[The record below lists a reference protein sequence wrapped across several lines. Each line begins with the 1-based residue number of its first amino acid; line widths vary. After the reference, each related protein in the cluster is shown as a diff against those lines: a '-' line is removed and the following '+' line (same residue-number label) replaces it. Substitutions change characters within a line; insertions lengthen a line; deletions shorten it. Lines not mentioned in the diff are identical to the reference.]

1 MPSSG
6 LLKKRKVLKME
17 NDIIQGSDAWFE
29 RRIGKATASKM
40 ADLMAKTKTGYSASR
55 ANYMAQLI
63 VERLTGQKQES
74 YTNAAMAHGTETEP
88 QARAAYELE
97 TGNQVK
103 EVGFVDHPVISMSG
117 ASPDGLIND
126 DGMIEI
132 KCPNTA
138 THIDFLLSGDVDGKY
153 IKQMMW
159 QMACTGRHWC
169 DFVSFDPRLPVNLQ
183 IKIVRVIRDEVVIS
197 EMENEVKKFLD
208 EVSEKVK
215 KLQEI
220 E

>member
-1 MPSSG
+1 
-6 LLKKRKVLKME
+6 ME
-17 NDIIQGSDAWFE
+17 NNIIQGSDEWFSV
-29 RRIGKATASKM
+29 RLGKATASKM

-55 ANYMAQLI
+55 TNYMAQLI

-74 YTNAAMAHGTETEP
+74 YSNAAMQWGTDNEP

-97 TGNQVK
+97 TGYQVK
-103 EVGFVDHPVISMSG
+103 EVGFIDHPRIEMSG
-117 ASPDGLIND
+117 ASPDGLVDD
-126 DGMIEI
+126 DGLLEI

-138 THIDFLLSGDVDGKY
+138 THIDFLLSSVIDNKY
-153 IKQMMW
+153 IKQMQW
-159 QMACTGRHWC
+159 QMACTSRWWC

-183 IKIVRVIRDEVVIS
+183 LKIVRVARDDNMII
-197 EMENEVKKFLD
+197 EMEQEVKSFLS
-208 EVSEKVK
+208 EVDEKVK

>member
-1 MPSSG
+1 
-6 LLKKRKVLKME
+6 ME

-74 YTNAAMAHGTETEP
+74 YTNTAMQWGTETEP

-97 TGNQVK
+97 TSNQVK
-103 EVGFVDHPVISMSG
+103 EVGFIDHPVISMSG
-117 ASPDGLIND
+117 ASPDGLIGD
-126 DGMIEI
+126 EGMLEI

-138 THIDFLLSGDVDGKY
+138 THIDFLLSGDIDGKY

-159 QMACTGRHWC
+159 QMACTGRQWC

-183 IKIVRVIRDEVVIS
+183 IKIARVNRDEVAIS